1 MEDEKIDDK
10 IKQEASHLINEIEK
24 DCNSLLELR
33 PIDEKYEEKIDDIL
47 AKNKKKAILA
57 DFLMFVDLI

>member
-10 IKQEASHLINEIEK
+10 IKKASHLINEIEK

-33 PIDEKYEEKIDDIL
+33 PIDKKYEEKIDDIL
-47 AKNKKKAILA
+47 AKN
-57 DFLMFVDLI
+57 

>member
-1 MEDEKIDDK
+1 MEDEKIDYK

-47 AKNKKKAILA
+47 AKN
-57 DFLMFVDLI
+57 

>member
-47 AKNKKKAILA
+47 AKN
-57 DFLMFVDLI
+57 

>member
-1 MEDEKIDDK
+1 MEDEKIDYK

-47 AKNKKKAILA
+47 AKNQKSGLILIKSTVY
-57 DFLMFVDLI
+57 F